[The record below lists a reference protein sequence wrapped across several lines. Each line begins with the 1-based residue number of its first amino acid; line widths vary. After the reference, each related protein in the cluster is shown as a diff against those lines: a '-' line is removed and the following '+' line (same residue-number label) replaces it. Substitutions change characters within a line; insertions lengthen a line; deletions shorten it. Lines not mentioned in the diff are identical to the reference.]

1 MLAQQGSSLLNR
13 YGEPVVSNSHS
24 GTLSDYQYSH
34 KCGGAHSLT
43 FTKLTP
49 RSSAAR
55 YRTSGTDA
63 DNTCG
68 QGFRSVS
75 FHFQQINLPDTSVLI
90 PETDSSWF
98 AVKTRLGL
106 NSSTDHFDSKSNPS
120 PLREFPR
127 FESVSS
133 SPHSSRAAFEV
144 HHHEARRLQPDGQ
157 VLAVPLE
164 LQLSPGAPHL
174 ASKPANEHSAPRPRL
189 DDDLDRPPVHGS
201 KGTERRDLAIY
212 YFVFFQAPQK
222 SFVDGDEGRRVGTV
236 DDIPVQGKVT
246 YLAVDYKITLRI
258 PGFQKAPKTA
268 HLPQERSTFVFVP
281 TVRRYALVITLSPR

>member
-1 MLAQQGSSLLNR
+1 MSKLAQQGSGLLNR
-13 YGEPVVSNSHS
+13 YGEPVVSNGYS
-24 GTLSDYQYSH
+24 GTLSGYQYSQ
-34 KCGGAHSLT
+34 KCGGARSLT

-55 YRTSGTDA
+55 YRTSGTDT

-68 QGFRSVS
+68 QGFGSAS
-75 FHFQQINLPDTSVLI
+75 FHSQKINLPDTSALI

-106 NSSTDHFDSKSNPS
+106 NSALTDHFDSKSNLS

-133 SPHSSRAAFEV
+133 SPHSSRTVLEV
-144 HHHEARRLQPDGQ
+144 HRHEARRLQPHGQ

-174 ASKPANEHSAPRPRL
+174 ASKPANERSAPQPRL
-189 DDDLDRPPVHGS
+189 DDDLDRPPVHGP
-201 KGTERRDLAIY
+201 KGTERRRLAIY
-212 YFVFFQAPQK
+212 HFVFFQAPQK
-222 SFVDGDEGRRVGTV
+222 SFVGGDEGRRIGTV
-236 DDIPVQGKVT
+236 DDIPVQGKLVT
-246 YLAVDYKITLRI
+246 YPAID
-258 PGFQKAPKTA
+258 
-268 HLPQERSTFVFVP
+268 
-281 TVRRYALVITLSPR
+281 